1 MRYCS
6 TRGGVL
12 GWDFQAVLFSG
23 FAPDGGLFMPEE
35 IPALD
40 SATLRS
46 WSRLSYTE
54 LVQEVCSLFIPQHL
68 IPRADLAGKP
78 ASHLTQ
84 LSYTEL
90 VQEVC
95 SLFIPQH
102 LIPRADLAGKPASH
116 LTQLSYTELVQEVCS
131 LFIPQHLIPRADLAG
146 KPASH
151 LTQLSYTELVQEV
164 CSLFIPQHLIPR
176 ADLAGKP
183 ASHLTQLSYTEL
195 VQEVCSLFIPQ
206 HLIPR
211 TDLVGKPA
219 SHLTQLSYTE
229 LVQEVC
235 SLFIPQHLIPRADLA
250 GKPASHLTQLSYTEL
265 VQEVCSLFIPQHL
278 IPRADLAGKPAS
290 HLTQLSYTELVQE
303 VCSLFIPQHLI
314 PRADLAGK
322 PASHLTQLSYTELV
336 QEVCSLFIPQHLIPR
351 VDLADKPVSHL
362 TQLSYTELVQE
373 VCSLFI
379 PQHLIPRADLA
390 GKPASH
396 LTQLSYTELVQEVC
410 SLFIPQH
417 LIPRADLADKPASHL
432 TQLSYTELVQE
443 VCSLFIPQHLIPRAD
458 LAGKP
463 ASHLTQLSYTEL
475 VQEVCSLFIP
485 QHLIPRA
492 DLADKPASHLT
503 QLSYTELVQEVC
515 SLFIP
520 QHLIPRADLAGK
532 PASHLTQ
539 LSYTELVQEVCS
551 LFIPQ
556 HLIPR
561 ADLAGKPAS
570 HLTQL
575 SYTELVQEVCSLF
588 IPQHLIPRADLADKP
603 VSHLTQLSFAVF
615 IFQGLISSAAL
626 LSTAFSRFPLA
637 EVVRVARLKD
647 GLRVVELWHGAT
659 LAFKDLAMSCVGQ
672 FLRYFLSKLNRH
684 ATIVVGAL
692 HPCAGAADGDTGS
705 SAIESVRGME
715 GVDIIVTFPKGRC
728 TPVQELQMETRG
740 AQLSRACAGWRGST
754 SSLPSQRGA
763 APLCRSC
770 RWRHGELSYRERARD
785 GGGRHHRYLPKG
797 ALHPCAGAADGDTGS
812 SAIESVRGME
822 GVDIIVTFPKGRCT
836 PVQELQMETRGAQL
850 SRACA
855 GWRGSTSS
863 LPSQRGAAPLCRS
876 CRWRHG
882 ELSYRERAR
891 DGGGRH
897 HRYLPKGALHPC
909 AGAADGDTGSSAIES
924 VRGMEGVDIIVTFPK
939 GRCTPVQEL
948 QMETRGAQLSRAC
961 AGWRGSTSSL
971 PSQRGAAPLCRSC
984 RWRHGEL
991 SYRERARDGGGRHHR
1006 YLPKGALHPCAG
1018 AADGDTG
1025 SSAIESVRGMEG
1037 VDIIVTFPKGR
1048 CTPVQELQMETRG
1061 AQLSRACAGWRGST
1075 SSLPSQRGAAP
1086 LCRSCRWRH
1095 GELSYRER
1103 ARDGGGR
1110 HHRYLPKGALHP
1122 CAGAADGD
1130 TGSSAIESVRGME
1143 GVDIIVTFPKG
1154 RCTPVQE
1161 LQMETRGA
1169 QLSRA
1174 CAGWRGSTS
1183 SLPSQ
1188 RGAAP
1193 LCRSCR
1199 WRHGEL
1205 SYRERARDGGGR
1217 HHRYL
1222 PKGAL
1227 HPCAGAADGDTGS
1240 SAIESVRGMEG
1251 VDIIVTFPKGRCT
1264 PVQELQMETRGAQ
1277 LSRACAGWRGSTSSL
1292 PSQRGAAPL
1301 CRSCRWR
1308 HGELS
1313 YRERARDGG
1322 GRHHRYLP
1330 KGALHPCAGAADGD
1344 TGSSAIESV
1353 RGMEGVDI
1361 IVTFPK
1367 GRCTPVQEL
1376 QMETRGAQLSRACA
1390 GWRGSTSSL
1399 PSQRG
1404 AAPLCRSCRWRHG
1417 ELSYR
1422 ERARD
1427 GGGRHHRYLPK
1438 GALHPCAGA
1447 ADGDTGSSAIESVRG
1462 MEGVDIIVTFPKG
1475 RCTPVQEL
1483 QMETR
1488 GAQLSRACAG
1498 WRGSTSSLP
1507 SQRGAAPL
1515 CRSCRWRHGELS
1527 YRERAR
1533 DGGGRHHRYL
1543 PKGALHPC
1551 AGAADGDTGSSAIES
1566 VRGMEGV
1573 DIIVTF
1579 PKGRCTPVQELQMT
1593 TVKEDNVH
1601 VFAADGTSDDIDVP
1615 IRKLFSDAG
1624 FVEQHG
1630 LMSLNSV
1637 NWARIMVQVAHFFYA
1652 YFQCKPMPSGAD
1664 GTSDDIDVPIRKLFS
1679 DAGFVEQHGLMSLNS
1694 VNWARIMVQVAHFFY
1709 AYFQCASSLE
1719 NSPLPEVE
1727 IVVPTGGAGN
1737 ITAGCVAV
1745 KMGLP
1750 VRLVAV
1756 VNEND
1761 IIHRAV
1767 QLGDF
1772 SLSESVK
1779 HTLAP
1784 AIDIQDP
1791 YNMERVFWL
1800 LSGMDSSLMKGL
1812 MEEFYSTGKLRLPPG
1827 LHKTVSEVVSSRSV
1841 TDRDIVET
1849 MRRCWE
1855 ENRYLLC
1862 PHSAVAVQHHYQQQL
1877 KHASLPRCCLATASA
1892 AKFQDAVLKAG
1903 LTPEIPAE
1911 IRALETMVTHS
1922 TPMRRGECWEG
1933 ILREKI
1939 VLISST
1945 RKGGNSV

>member
-1 MRYCS
+1 MNSFTVDHPSRS
-6 TRGGVL
+6 ITVVL
-12 GWDFQAVLFSG
+12 
-23 FAPDGGLFMPEE
+23 
-35 IPALD
+35 
-40 SATLRS
+40 
-46 WSRLSYTE
+46 
-54 LVQEVCSLFIPQHL
+54 
-68 IPRADLAGKP
+68 
-78 ASHLTQ
+78 
-84 LSYTEL
+84 
-90 VQEVC
+90 
-95 SLFIPQH
+95 
-102 LIPRADLAGKPASH
+102 
-116 LTQLSYTELVQEVCS
+116 
-131 LFIPQHLIPRADLAG
+131 
-146 KPASH
+146 
-151 LTQLSYTELVQEV
+151 
-164 CSLFIPQHLIPR
+164 
-176 ADLAGKP
+176 
-183 ASHLTQLSYTEL
+183 
-195 VQEVCSLFIPQ
+195 
-206 HLIPR
+206 
-211 TDLVGKPA
+211 
-219 SHLTQLSYTE
+219 
-229 LVQEVC
+229 
-235 SLFIPQHLIPRADLA
+235 
-250 GKPASHLTQLSYTEL
+250 
-265 VQEVCSLFIPQHL
+265 
-278 IPRADLAGKPAS
+278 
-290 HLTQLSYTELVQE
+290 
-303 VCSLFIPQHLI
+303 
-314 PRADLAGK
+314 
-322 PASHLTQLSYTELV
+322 
-336 QEVCSLFIPQHLIPR
+336 
-351 VDLADKPVSHL
+351 
-362 TQLSYTELVQE
+362 
-373 VCSLFI
+373 
-379 PQHLIPRADLA
+379 
-390 GKPASH
+390 
-396 LTQLSYTELVQEVC
+396 
-410 SLFIPQH
+410 
-417 LIPRADLADKPASHL
+417 
-432 TQLSYTELVQE
+432 
-443 VCSLFIPQHLIPRAD
+443 
-458 LAGKP
+458 
-463 ASHLTQLSYTEL
+463 
-475 VQEVCSLFIP
+475 
-485 QHLIPRA
+485 
-492 DLADKPASHLT
+492 
-503 QLSYTELVQEVC
+503 
-515 SLFIP
+515 
-520 QHLIPRADLAGK
+520 
-532 PASHLTQ
+532 
-539 LSYTELVQEVCS
+539 
-551 LFIPQ
+551 
-556 HLIPR
+556 
-561 ADLAGKPAS
+561 
-570 HLTQL
+570 
-575 SYTELVQEVCSLF
+575 
-588 IPQHLIPRADLADKP
+588 
-603 VSHLTQLSFAVF
+603 
-615 IFQGLISSAAL
+615 
-626 LSTAFSRFPLA
+626 
-637 EVVRVARLKD
+637 
-647 GLRVVELWHGAT
+647 
-659 LAFKDLAMSCVGQ
+659 
-672 FLRYFLSKLNRH
+672 
-684 ATIVVGAL
+684 
-692 HPCAGAADGDTGS
+692 
-705 SAIESVRGME
+705 
-715 GVDIIVTFPKGRC
+715 
-728 TPVQELQMETRG
+728 
-740 AQLSRACAGWRGST
+740 
-754 SSLPSQRGA
+754 
-763 APLCRSC
+763 
-770 RWRHGELSYRERARD
+770 
-785 GGGRHHRYLPKG
+785 
-797 ALHPCAGAADGDTGS
+797 
-812 SAIESVRGME
+812 
-822 GVDIIVTFPKGRCT
+822 
-836 PVQELQMETRGAQL
+836 
-850 SRACA
+850 
-855 GWRGSTSS
+855 
-863 LPSQRGAAPLCRS
+863 
-876 CRWRHG
+876 
-882 ELSYRERAR
+882 
-891 DGGGRH
+891 
-897 HRYLPKGALHPC
+897 
-909 AGAADGDTGSSAIES
+909 
-924 VRGMEGVDIIVTFPK
+924 
-939 GRCTPVQEL
+939 
-948 QMETRGAQLSRAC
+948 
-961 AGWRGSTSSL
+961 
-971 PSQRGAAPLCRSC
+971 
-984 RWRHGEL
+984 
-991 SYRERARDGGGRHHR
+991 
-1006 YLPKGALHPCAG
+1006 
-1018 AADGDTG
+1018 
-1025 SSAIESVRGMEG
+1025 
-1037 VDIIVTFPKGR
+1037 
-1048 CTPVQELQMETRG
+1048 
-1061 AQLSRACAGWRGST
+1061 
-1075 SSLPSQRGAAP
+1075 
-1086 LCRSCRWRH
+1086 
-1095 GELSYRER
+1095 
-1103 ARDGGGR
+1103 

-1652 YFQCKPMPSGAD
+1652 YFQCAP
-1664 GTSDDIDVPIRKLFS
+1664 
-1679 DAGFVEQHGLMSLNS
+1679 
-1694 VNWARIMVQVAHFFY
+1694 
-1709 AYFQCASSLE
+1709 SLE

-1737 ITAGCVAV
+1737 IT
-1745 KMGLP
+1745 
-1750 VRLVAV
+1750 
-1756 VNEND
+1756 
-1761 IIHRAV
+1761 
-1767 QLGDF
+1767 
-1772 SLSESVK
+1772 
-1779 HTLAP
+1779 
-1784 AIDIQDP
+1784 
-1791 YNMERVFWL
+1791 
-1800 LSGMDSSLMKGL
+1800 
-1812 MEEFYSTGKLRLPPG
+1812 
-1827 LHKTVSEVVSSRSV
+1827 
-1841 TDRDIVET
+1841 
-1849 MRRCWE
+1849 
-1855 ENRYLLC
+1855 
-1862 PHSAVAVQHHYQQQL
+1862 
-1877 KHASLPRCCLATASA
+1877 ATASA